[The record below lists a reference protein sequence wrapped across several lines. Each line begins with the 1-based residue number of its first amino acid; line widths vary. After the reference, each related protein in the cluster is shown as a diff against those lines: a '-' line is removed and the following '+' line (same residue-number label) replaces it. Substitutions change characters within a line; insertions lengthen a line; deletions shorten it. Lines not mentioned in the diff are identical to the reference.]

1 MSAESIRAE
10 ELPQTTELE
19 SALKKEKY
27 LRRFLTTAQEDTI
40 LTLRLR
46 R

>member
-1 MSAESIRAE
+1 MSAESIRAD

-27 LRRFLTTAQEDTI
+27 LRRFLTTATSLL
-40 LTLRLR
+40 LTVGS
-46 R
+46 